1 MADNWKKVKVSLR
14 NSETEAYIEVPI
26 LTEKGAQETPLT
38 IADAHTALTNAG
50 VTEGIKE
57 EVLKSI
63 FNDSLFAQ
71 EVLVAESIP
80 PKNGADGRI
89 EFFFRH
95 KQVFEPREDS
105 DGRIDFKD
113 ISFLNSVS
121 KDDQLCRRHP
131 PTPGEP
137 GFTVTG
143 KPIQQN
149 AGKDRELPVG
159 KNTRE
164 SGDDPNLLIAET
176 GGSVTLNKRTRKVEV
191 QQNLEIKGDVD
202 YSTGNIDFNGSLLV
216 KGDIKAGFEVKV
228 TGDLE
233 IGGCVEDAEVEAE
246 GSIMVKKGFLG
257 RGKGII
263 RGGSDV
269 TVKYIQGQEVICEG
283 DLNIG
288 GELMNGKVRVGGNVN
303 VTSRKG
309 AIIGGVIMAQCS
321 VETTQVGNEN
331 YTHTEI
337 FVGSE
342 FKLTDRLK
350 QVAKELEQ
358 IAENQDKLKK
368 GVYTLSRKKIV
379 LTAKRPPDK

>member
-1 MADNWKKVKVSLR
+1 MS
-14 NSETEAYIEVPI
+14 
-26 LTEKGAQETPLT
+26 
-38 IADAHTALTNAG
+38 
-50 VTEGIKE
+50 
-57 EVLKSI
+57 
-63 FNDSLFAQ
+63 
-71 EVLVAESIP
+71 
-80 PKNGADGRI
+80 
-89 EFFFRH
+89 
-95 KQVFEPREDS
+95 
-105 DGRIDFKD
+105 
-113 ISFLNSVS
+113 
-121 KDDQLCRRHP
+121 
-131 PTPGEP
+131 
-137 GFTVTG
+137 
-143 KPIQQN
+143 
-149 AGKDRELPVG
+149 
-159 KNTRE
+159 
-164 SGDDPNLLIAET
+164 
-176 GGSVTLNKRTRKVEV
+176 LNKRTRKVEV

-216 KGDIKAGFEVKV
+216 KGDIKAGFKVKV

-303 VTSRKG
+303 VASRKG
-309 AIIGGVIMAQCS
+309 AIIGGVIMAQGS

-379 LTAKRPPDK
+379 LKGQLPPEQEAMLGRMQETIKHLPEQKADLEDEKKRLKAESEQHRVAFVKVKKRLYPGVKITIGKFNRLFNEQFDGKTFREIKGDIVPSA